1 MSDHYSQINKL
12 GHLAN
17 DLQYLDTY
25 SRISI
30 IESIIPDSIWVSS
43 FQTGSL
49 IKLSYRDSDTLN
61 QKTLSV
67 NKTRMVLFTFRG
79 KIFLERMV

>member
-25 SRISI
+25 SRIYNSRLYLGQL
-30 IESIIPDSIWVSS
+30 IPDREP
-43 FQTGSL
+43 
-49 IKLSYRDSDTLN
+49 Y
-61 QKTLSV
+61 
-67 NKTRMVLFTFRG
+67 
-79 KIFLERMV
+79 